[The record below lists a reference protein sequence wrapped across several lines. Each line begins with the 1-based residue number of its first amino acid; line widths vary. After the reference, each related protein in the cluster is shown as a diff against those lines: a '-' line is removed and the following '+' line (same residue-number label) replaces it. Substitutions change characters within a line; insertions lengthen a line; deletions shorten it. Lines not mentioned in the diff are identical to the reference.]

1 MLCFKLVV
9 NNLFKKFLIF
19 WLFYIYVEIYKRL
32 FFWSIGFFI
41 IGNCNI
47 ECIDVSYMYKYVGLI
62 GRFYKVN
69 LYGNI
74 GEYR

>member
-1 MLCFKLVV
+1 M
-9 NNLFKKFLIF
+9 
-19 WLFYIYVEIYKRL
+19 
-32 FFWSIGFFI
+32 GFII

-74 GEYR
+74 WEYR